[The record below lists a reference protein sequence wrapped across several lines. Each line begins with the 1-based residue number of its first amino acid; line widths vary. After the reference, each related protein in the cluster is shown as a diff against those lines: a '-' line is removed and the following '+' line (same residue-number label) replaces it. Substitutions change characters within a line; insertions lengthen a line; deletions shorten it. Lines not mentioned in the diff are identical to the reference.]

1 MPKISDKQLLI
12 NKHPKLKYKIEA
24 MWDDKS
30 MWARTYHDD
39 TDTLCIQWEKDVVI
53 NASFKAM
60 VIEMELETEIQEL
73 QSNMSLYIT
82 DGAYGGLGILKSEF
96 RELKKLSCE
105 QHGIYGD

>member
-1 MPKISDKQLLI
+1 MLKISEKQLLI
-12 NKHPKLKYKIEA
+12 NKHPQLKDEIEA

-30 MWARTYHDD
+30 MWAKTYYDD

-60 VIEMELETEIQEL
+60 VIEMELETEIKEL
-73 QSNMSLYIT
+73 QGHMSLYMT

-96 RELKKLSCE
+96 GELEKLSCE